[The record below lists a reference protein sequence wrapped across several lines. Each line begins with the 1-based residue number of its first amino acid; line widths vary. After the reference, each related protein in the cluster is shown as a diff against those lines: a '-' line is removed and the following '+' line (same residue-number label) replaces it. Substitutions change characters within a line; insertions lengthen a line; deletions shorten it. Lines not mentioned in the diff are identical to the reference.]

1 MENNVQEL
9 LHRAPGSSTKMTT
22 VTASTPGS
30 KTITKTVITEK
41 EERFEK
47 KEIISYSGNAEFM
60 DGVEEGRIGGE
71 LTGHH
76 RSRSP
81 FKTAQSSTR
90 KESSSSPTKV
100 SSSSTR
106 VANSGSPAKVL
117 SPLKDDYQSGR
128 KARLANLA
136 SKFKQHDDEE
146 EEIFKEEVVYSSL
159 VSICAIC
166 ISNTRTIILA
176 TFKLGEASSKSRE
189 APCASSKPDEACAG
203 EDGPSAAATIPE
215 PNQGSK
221 PHAVCLAQSW
231 KPRQIGKRCTSLPSE
246 VFYGIDPNWW
256 VQVDLGEQSNSDD
269 AHHLDLISDQEHH
282 PHRIQSNL
290 PDETRTNFS
299 LGVSFKGR
307 G

>member
-1 MENNVQEL
+1 
-9 LHRAPGSSTKMTT
+9 MTT

-81 FKTAQSSTR
+81 TKTTQSSTR

-146 EEIFKEEVVYSSL
+146 EEIFKEEVVFSSL

-166 ISNTRTIILA
+166 ISNTKTIILA

-221 PHAVCLAQSW
+221 PHAVCIAQSW
-231 KPRQIGKRCTSLPSE
+231 KPGQIGEQCTSISSKDY
-246 VFYGIDPNWW
+246 YGIHPNWRI
-256 VQVDLGEQSNSDD
+256 QVDLGHQSIG
-269 AHHLDLISDQEHH
+269 HGGLQLIPDQEYY
-282 PHRIQSNL
+282 PNRIQSAL
-290 PDETRTNFS
+290 PNKTRADFS
-299 LGVSFKGR
+299 LCVSCKGF

>member
-9 LHRAPGSSTKMTT
+9 LHRAPGSSTTMTT

-81 FKTAQSSTR
+81 IKTAQSSTR

-159 VSICAIC
+159 VSICD
-166 ISNTRTIILA
+166 ISVI
-176 TFKLGEASSKSRE
+176 RE
-189 APCASSKPDEACAG
+189 LLFL
-203 EDGPSAAATIPE
+203 
-215 PNQGSK
+215 Q
-221 PHAVCLAQSW
+221 
-231 KPRQIGKRCTSLPSE
+231 
-246 VFYGIDPNWW
+246 
-256 VQVDLGEQSNSDD
+256 
-269 AHHLDLISDQEHH
+269 HLI
-282 PHRIQSNL
+282 
-290 PDETRTNFS
+290 
-299 LGVSFKGR
+299 
-307 G
+307 